1 MPAWVGQLARWPAA
15 IAVALAIFHLQPC
28 AAETDAEMAQ
38 RYLRA
43 AERNDVTSQA
53 YVGALYSAGVGFEQ
67 SDRDAFRWFLRA
79 AEHGHA
85 QAQVIVAELYA
96 LGKGTPRSN
105 NDAYR
110 WAAQA
115 AKTGDSTIRSSAQQ
129 LMDILASRM
138 STTEQ
143 AEAKKPVDATQR
155 VATPPVTVGDARS
168 YYRRGRARALNG
180 EYALAIEDFRKVTQ
194 LLPNNADAL
203 NDLCWSQA
211 VSGQVQS
218 ALKNCNESL
227 RIRPHFA
234 DALDSRG
241 LAHLKLGDLDQAVAD
256 FDEVLKLKPDHA
268 SALYGRGIAK
278 LRQGRTKDGTQD
290 LQAARGLDP
299 DIAAKF
305 LRYGVE

>member
-1 MPAWVGQLARWPAA
+1 MPGSVGQLARWPAV
-15 IAVALAIFHLQPC
+15 IAFTLAIFHLQPC

-67 SDRDAFRWFLRA
+67 SDREAFRWLLQA

-96 LGKGTPRSN
+96 LGKGTPKSN
-105 NDAYR
+105 KDAYR

-129 LMDILASRM
+129 LMDVLASRM
-138 STTEQ
+138 SATEQ
-143 AEAKKPVDATQR
+143 AEAKKSVATTQR
-155 VATPPVTVGDARS
+155 VATPPVKVGDARS

-180 EYALAIEDFRKVTQ
+180 EYALAIEDFRKVNQ

-203 NDLCWSQA
+203 NDLCWTQA
-211 VSGQVQS
+211 VSGDVQN

-241 LAHLKLGDLDQAVAD
+241 LAYLKLGNLDEAVAD
-256 FDEVLKLKPDHA
+256 FNEVLKLKPDHA
-268 SALYGRGIAK
+268 SALYGRGIVK
-278 LRQGRTKDGTQD
+278 LRQGKTKDGTKD
-290 LQAARGLDP
+290 LQSARGLDP

-305 LRYGVE
+305 LRYGIE